1 MKLIFY
7 ILSFSLMSNCWG
19 QAQFPINDIGIFDVT
34 DENSTLRKEFLKE
47 IQIVK
52 DNYFVRT
59 VNNEYILIFDKLYAA
74 RGTEKQLKSED
85 HHRCSIGDDF
95 RPIGLLPE
103 SKFRKT
109 YFFKRENGYW
119 AMLTS
124 WNVELSG
131 AQVSFPKYLV
141 NDTVGDKHVIT
152 VLAVPVADKLRRAV
166 WKSVWHT
173 AGILFELYIETTLN
187 PPLMSEFDYS
197 SVVKT
202 LKLSSCL
209 LSPTE
214 N

>member
-1 MKLIFY
+1 
-7 ILSFSLMSNCWG
+7 MSNCWG
-19 QAQFPINDIGIFDVT
+19 QTQFPINDIGIFDVT

-47 IQIVK
+47 IQIAK

-59 VNNEYILIFDKLYAA
+59 VNSDYILIFDKLYAT
-74 RGTEKQLKSED
+74 RGAGKQLESKD
-85 HHRCSIGDDF
+85 NQGCSIGAEF
-95 RPIGLLPE
+95 KPLGLLSE
-103 SKFRKT
+103 SKYRKT

-124 WNVELSG
+124 WNVQRSG

-141 NDTVGDKHVIT
+141 NDTVGDKNMIT

-166 WKSVWHT
+166 WKSVWHK
-173 AGILFELYIETTLN
+173 AGILFELYIETTLS
-187 PPLMSEFDYS
+187 PPLIVEFDYS

-209 LSPTE
+209 LPPPE